1 MGNPS
6 EFIKTV
12 LTALVILTY
21 DGPLAKEMKEVNG
34 HLVVEESY
42 FETAK
47 KYVLSKDAKSIGR
60 MLTEFKREYVTKE
73 MFQKLE
79 ERCLSYKRWS

>member
-1 MGNPS
+1 MQIAKAWENVSLIKPNHISEVKALGNPS

-21 DGPLAKEMKEVNG
+21 DGPLAKEMKDVNG

-47 KYVLSKDAKSIGR
+47 KYVLSKDAKAIGR
-60 MLTEFKREYVTKE
+60 MLT
-73 MFQKLE
+73 
-79 ERCLSYKRWS
+79 